1 MSAPTELDDETRARL
16 RWEAERLAAEQDMSL
31 ADARKIVWQDYQDE
45 LAQRQIAAKPVDA
58 PPIEEVAEPTA
69 PEPQKPTGTGKR
81 FWNAKEEPA
90 FTPEWLKRNRQQLAK
105 VKRLVGAKQ

>member
-16 RWEAERLAAEQDMSL
+16 RRDAERLAAEQNMPL

-45 LAQRQIAAKPVDA
+45 LAQRQTTAKPVDA
-58 PPIEEVAEPTA
+58 PPVEVAEPTE
-69 PEPQKPTGTGKR
+69 PEPQKPTSTGKR